1 MDQELSFLRYRLE
14 VAREMPDG
22 PYKTA
27 LLRAIQSRIQ
37 ALAALSARSR
47 S

>member
-1 MDQELSFLRYRLE
+1 MEQELSFLKYRLE

-22 PYKTA
+22 PYKA
-27 LLRAIQSRIQ
+27 AVLRAIQSRIQ
-37 ALAALSARSR
+37 ALAALSARRR